1 MTVSQSPAIGGSTS
15 DQLGLYPPIEPF
27 MQGRLAVSGGHE
39 IYYEQCGNPHGKPVL
54 IVHGGPGGGCNPKMR
69 RYHDPSRYR
78 IVLFDQRGCG
88 RSTPH
93 ASLEHNTTWDLV
105 ADMERLREHIDI
117 DRWQLLGGSWG
128 STLSLAY
135 AERHPDRVTELILRG
150 IFLLRK
156 REIDWFYQEGCSWIY
171 PDAFEAYQS
180 VIPPDE
186 RGDMVRAYHARLTH
200 ADAQVQLEAARAWSV
215 WEGTTLSL
223 HPDEERV
230 RLFANDSY
238 AIAFARIECHYFING
253 GFLDRDGQLLEDAHR
268 ISDIPGVIVHGRYD
282 VVTPLRNA
290 WDLKK
295 AWPRADLRIA
305 PASGH
310 AMTEPGI
317 IHELISATRRFA
329 P

>member
-27 MQGRLAVSGGHE
+27 MQGRLSVTGGHE

-105 ADMERLREHIDI
+105 ADMERLREHLDI

-200 ADAQVQLEAARAWSV
+200 PDAQVQLEAARAWSI

-305 PASGH
+305 ATAGH